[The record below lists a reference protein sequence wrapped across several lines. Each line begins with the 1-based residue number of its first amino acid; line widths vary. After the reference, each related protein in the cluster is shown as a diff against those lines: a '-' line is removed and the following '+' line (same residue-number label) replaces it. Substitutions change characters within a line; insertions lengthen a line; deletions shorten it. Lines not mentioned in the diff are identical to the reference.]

1 LTQWPH
7 PFINLW
13 NTVNFTVHFAHL
25 SNAQDH
31 QMTDFADQKST
42 ASAWFRELRD
52 QIVAA
57 FEGLENDHTSGPMSD
72 APIGTF
78 EVSETKRSA
87 DDGSDAGGGLMS
99 VMRGGRVF
107 EKVGVN
113 ISTVYGT
120 LGERAQNAM
129 MARKGLAGMKD
140 DPRFWASGISL
151 VAHMQNPHAPAV
163 HMNTRMFWTPHAWW
177 FGGGSDLNPCIEYSE
192 DTTHFHNTQKTHLDP
207 HGADLYP
214 KLKDWA
220 DEYFYVPHRG
230 RARGVGGIFMDDHC
244 TGDWEQDLALTQ
256 DIGRAFLPAYLPLV
270 ENRIKQNWTDADK
283 DQQLVHRGLYAEYN
297 LVYDRGTKF
306 GLETG
311 HDANAVLMSL
321 PPLAKWH

>member
-1 LTQWPH
+1 
-7 PFINLW
+7 
-13 NTVNFTVHFAHL
+13 
-25 SNAQDH
+25 
-31 QMTDFADQKST
+31 MTASMDIEKAT
-42 ASAWFRELRD
+42 ASAWFRQLRD
-52 QIVAA
+52 DIVAA
-57 FEGLENDHTSGPMSD
+57 FEELEDNHATGPLSD
-72 APIGTF
+72 AAPGRF
-78 EVSETKRSA
+78 DVSETKRASE
-87 DDGSDAGGGLMS
+87 DGSDAGGGLMS

-129 MARKGLAGMKD
+129 AARKGIPGMKD

-177 FGGGSDLNPCIEYSE
+177 FGGGSDLNPCIEYDE
-192 DTTHFHNTQKTHLDP
+192 DTAHFHATQKSHLDP
-207 HGADLYP
+207 HGPGHYP
-214 KLKDWA
+214 RLKEWA
-220 DEYFYVPHRG
+220 DEYFYIPHRN
-230 RARGVGGIFMDDHC
+230 RARGVGGIFMDDYC
-244 TGDWEQDLALTQ
+244 SDDWQGDFALTQ
-256 DIGRAFLPAYLPLV
+256 DIGRAFLPAFLPLV
-270 ENRIKQNWTDADK
+270 EKRRAQDWSDADK
-283 DQQLVHRGLYAEYN
+283 DAQLVHRGLYAEYN

-321 PPLAKWH
+321 PPMAKWV